1 MISQLLTFPWFVY
14 KVIKYRLTVLSYCS
28 LGSCIDRCTLCHVP
42 VPLISHEIFPPLPL
56 DSEVCGVLH
65 WTQYYGH
72 AYNADKQTS
81 RYW

>member
-1 MISQLLTFPWFVY
+1 MVCLQGYKIPINCFKLLLSGFL
-14 KVIKYRLTVLSYCS
+14 YRQ
-28 LGSCIDRCTLCHVP
+28 CTLCHVP